1 MLAPFI
7 FLVILDNW
15 AADMIL
21 CRKEDKSMCVFY
33 AKIIF
38 SESNIASHVVM
49 CEGVIGYFR
58 GN

>member
-1 MLAPFI
+1 MPAPLI

-21 CRKEDKSMCVFY
+21 GRKKDKSMYIFY
-33 AKIIF
+33 AKMIF
-38 SESNIASHVVM
+38 SESHIASYVVM
-49 CEGVIGYFR
+49 YEGVIGYFR